1 MKLSVIIPA
10 RNEENNI
17 QNTVESVYSY
27 LSDKGI
33 EHEIIVVEN
42 NSKDKT
48 AEVVKSLIS
57 KIPTLK
63 FIHLTIKGAR
73 PAKGYAVR
81 EGMLR
86 ATGDLRLFMD
96 ADNATTID
104 HIEKMMPYFE
114 RGYGV
119 VIASIALRG
128 AVVAGGSEPIWRR
141 LFGKIGNLFIQV
153 MAVPGIYD
161 TQRGF
166 KMFTAKA
173 VEDIFPKLT
182 IYGWGFDV
190 EVLALARKFGHKI
203 KEVPINWKNDIVHSK
218 VTLDAYR
225 QVLMET
231 VRVRWNLIMGR
242 YEKPIVETGKIIAE
256 EIVS

>member
-1 MKLSVIIPA
+1 
-10 RNEENNI
+10 
-17 QNTVESVYSY
+17 
-27 LSDKGI
+27 
-33 EHEIIVVEN
+33 
-42 NSKDKT
+42 
-48 AEVVKSLIS
+48 
-57 KIPTLK
+57 
-63 FIHLTIKGAR
+63 
-73 PAKGYAVR
+73 
-81 EGMLR
+81 
-86 ATGDLRLFMD
+86 
-96 ADNATTID
+96 
-104 HIEKMMPYFE
+104 
-114 RGYGV
+114 
-119 VIASIALRG
+119 
-128 AVVAGGSEPIWRR
+128 